1 LARQLLCPTL
11 VPDDAL
17 PDRGLG
23 ESDAGFIQ
31 LHSLVRKRLWKALRG
46 GVPVIALLILAISIA
61 ALVQFFVSYCRS
73 LVSVYAKVEISREA
87 MESAGLPAG
96 HVDAGEF
103 SRLIGLVRQCR
114 VVADDSTELGA
125 VRLYYAVLTALEK
138 FCLLLPASCSWFH
151 RERSGCAHM
160 VGVALDRRM
169 VFLRQSA

>member
-1 LARQLLCPTL
+1 
-11 VPDDAL
+11 
-17 PDRGLG
+17 
-23 ESDAGFIQ
+23 
-31 LHSLVRKRLWKALRG
+31 
-46 GVPVIALLILAISIA
+46 VIALLILAISIA

-87 MESAGLPAG
+87 METAGLPAG

-103 SRLIGLVRQCR
+103 SRLMALVRQCR
-114 VVADDSTELGA
+114 VVADDSTQLGA

-169 VFLRQSA
+169 ANLRQSA